1 MKYIK
6 QYENHVKLKK
16 AQEVPVKEVKTLQ
29 VINESVEIIDD
40 IYEVRTTTEIPQSLI
55 NGFIKKAE
63 TNLDIKVR
71 KTYSDKD
78 LAEMLVNKVIKM
90 NLDIEKLNPSDFFG
104 GGQSSSQ
111 EGQSQETPTEAPTET
126 PQEDS
131 AEAPQSQPQAQ
142 AQSAPTEGYESTEEN
157 LPEEQ
162 TQTQEQ
168 V

>member
-16 AQEVPVKEVKTLQ
+16 AQEAPVKEVKNLQ
-29 VINESVEIIDD
+29 VINEGVEVIDD

-63 TNLDIKVR
+63 TNLGIKVR

-111 EGQSQETPTEAPTET
+111 ETTQTETAPQEAPSSQEAPAQTEPAPQEAP
-126 PQEDS
+126 
-131 AEAPQSQPQAQ
+131 APQ
-142 AQSAPTEGYESTEEN
+142 EGYESTEEN
-157 LPEEQ
+157 LPQEQ
-162 TQTQEQ
+162 PQPQNQEQ

>member
-16 AQEVPVKEVKTLQ
+16 TQEAPVKEVKTLQ

-63 TNLDIKVR
+63 TNLGIKVR

-111 EGQSQETPTEAPTET
+111 EGQSQEAPAEAPQEAPTET
-126 PQEDS
+126 PTET
-131 AEAPQSQPQAQ
+131 PQAQ
-142 AQSAPTEGYESTEEN
+142 EQSAPTEGYESTEEN
-157 LPEEQ
+157 LPQEQ
-162 TQTQEQ
+162 NQEQ

>member
-16 AQEVPVKEVKTLQ
+16 AQEEPVKEVKTLQ
-29 VINESVEIIDD
+29 VVNESVEIIDD
-40 IYEVRTTTEIPQSLI
+40 VYEVRTTTEIPQSLI

-63 TNLDIKVR
+63 TNLGIKVR

-111 EGQSQETPTEAPTET
+111 EGQSQEE
-126 PQEDS
+126 PQAQPE
-131 AEAPQSQPQAQ
+131 PQPEPQPQAQ
-142 AQSAPTEGYESTEEN
+142 PEPQAQPQSQGEYESTEEN
-157 LPEEQ
+157 LPQEQ
-162 TQTQEQ
+162 EQNQEQ